1 MAEEQRSDLLPRNRA
16 RDPHVSRNG
25 ANDELIDP
33 LVGCG
38 RRVSA
43 NMTSEENRHCNTT
56 VADVYVSCEG
66 SIFLFTPLTPAAEQ
80 WISEHVQA
88 DAKWFGSALV
98 VEWIYAAGLA
108 AAMRQ
113 EGLILA

>member
-16 RDPHVSRNG
+16 RDPLVSRNG

-43 NMTSEENRHCNTT
+43 NVNSEDNRHHTT

-80 WISEHVQA
+80 WIAENVQP
-88 DAKWFGSALV
+88 DAQWFGNALV
-98 VEWIYAAGLA
+98 VEWRYAAELA
-108 AAMRQ
+108 AAMRKA
-113 EGLILA
+113 GLILE

>member
-1 MAEEQRSDLLPRNRA
+1 VTEEQRSDLLPRNRA

-43 NMTSEENRHCNTT
+43 NVNPEDTHHHTAI
-56 VADVYVSCEG
+56 ADVFVSCEG
-66 SIFLFTPLTPAAEQ
+66 SVFLFTPLTPAAEQ

-108 AAMRQ
+108 AAMRE

>member
-16 RDPHVSRNG
+16 RDPLVSRNG

-43 NMTSEENRHCNTT
+43 NVNPEDTHHRHTI
-56 VADVYVSCEG
+56 ADVYVSCEG

-98 VEWIYAAGLA
+98 VEWIYAAELA
-108 AAMRQ
+108 VAMRQ
-113 EGLILA
+113 AGLVLE